1 MYTEEVA
8 GMAEKIHRDSIEIP
22 EGIEVE
28 VVGGKKVIVRGPK
41 GSVEKDFSKT
51 PAYLSLE
58 DGRVVVEVRWK
69 GKRGFALLNT
79 ILSHLKN
86 MFTGVTKGY
95 VYKLKAYYIHFPID
109 VYVDGDYVVIK
120 NFVGERGLR
129 KARILPGVKVDV
141 VKKGGDIDLVVTGID
156 KEAVG
161 QTAANIMQA
170 TKIKNKDPRVF
181 LDGIY
186 LYEKGV
192 GDG

>member
-1 MYTEEVA
+1 
-8 GMAEKIHRDSIEIP
+8 MAEKIHRDYIEIP

-28 VVGGKKVIVRGPK
+28 VVGGKKVVVRGPK
-41 GSVEKDFSKT
+41 GSIEKDFSKT
-51 PAYLSLE
+51 PAYLGLE
-58 DGRVVVEVRWK
+58 NGKVVVEVRWK

-129 KARILPGVKVDV
+129 KARILPGVKVEV
-141 VKKGGDIDLVVTGID
+141 VKKGGDIDLIVTGID

>member
-28 VVGGKKVIVRGPK
+28 VVDGKKVIVRGPK

>member
-1 MYTEEVA
+1 MYIEEVVD
-8 GMAEKIHRDSIEIP
+8 MAERIHRDSIEIP
-22 EGIEVE
+22 EGIQVE
-28 VVGGKKVIVRGPK
+28 IIDGKRVVVRGPK
-41 GSVEKDFSKT
+41 GSVEKDFSKA
-51 PAYLSLE
+51 PVYLSLG
-58 DGRVVVEVRWK
+58 DGEVVVEVRWK

-79 ILSHLKN
+79 ILSHLRN

-109 VYVDGDYVVIK
+109 VYVDGEYVVIK

-129 KARILPGVKVDV
+129 KAKILPGVKVEV
-141 VKKGGDIDLVVTGID
+141 VKKGGDIDLIVTGID

>member
-141 VKKGGDIDLVVTGID
+141 VKKGGDIDLIVTGID

>member
-28 VVGGKKVIVRGPK
+28 VVDGKKVIVRGPK

-141 VKKGGDIDLVVTGID
+141 VKKGGDIDLIVTGID

>member
-28 VVGGKKVIVRGPK
+28 VVDGKKVIVRGPK
-41 GSVEKDFSKT
+41 GNVEKDFSKT

-141 VKKGGDIDLVVTGID
+141 VKKGGDIDLIVTGID